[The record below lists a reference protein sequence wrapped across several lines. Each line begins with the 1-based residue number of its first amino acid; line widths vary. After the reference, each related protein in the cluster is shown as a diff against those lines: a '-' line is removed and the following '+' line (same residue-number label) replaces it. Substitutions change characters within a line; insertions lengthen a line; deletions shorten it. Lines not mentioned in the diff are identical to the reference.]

1 MNDIG
6 PSKEQKLK
14 ILAQILKEIKN
25 EGKLK
30 GVLLS
35 FREGS
40 IISENLTEEYP
51 QFNSDEFSSMCA
63 SALESIIGLG
73 KTIGG
78 KTFNKAIVELENYT
92 IIIIECDEKTFLSL
106 ILNEN
111 SKINNIFTKIEDYI
125 RKLKL
130 FY

>member
-6 PSKEQKLK
+6 SRKDQKLK
-14 ILAQILKEIKN
+14 ILTQILKKIKI

-40 IISENLTEEYP
+40 IISENLTEECP
-51 QFNSDEFSSMCA
+51 QFNADEFSSMCA

-78 KTFNKAIVELENYT
+78 KTFNKAVVELEHYT
-92 IIIIECDEKTFLSL
+92 IIIIVCDEKTFLSL

-111 SKINNIFTKIEDYI
+111 SKINNLFTNIEDYI
-125 RKLKL
+125 RKLRL
-130 FY
+130 LY